1 MNVVS
6 TQSPARPLRDSAR
19 SWLLDG
25 LTDRAAHQPGP
36 HRKPHREHAGHPWW
50 KVVCLTGVDYFSTLG
65 YQPAIAFLA
74 AGVISPVATL
84 VLVLVTLF
92 GALPVYRRVARE
104 SPHGEGSIAM
114 LEKVLP
120 WWGGKLFVLVLL
132 GFAATDF
139 LITMTLSAADA
150 TKHALENP
158 YVPQFLE
165 GHQLGVTLVLLA
177 LLGAVFLRGFS
188 EAIGVAVVL
197 VVVFLGL
204 NLVVVLDAVVH
215 VIGQPVSVHRWW
227 EAVLAQGS
235 SPFAVVGAALIVFP
249 QLALGLSGFETGVLV
264 MPQVEGG
271 SRGQALLQRIA
282 GTRRLLT
289 VAALTMSAFL
299 LASSFATSVLIPAH
313 EFQPGGGAN
322 GRALAYLAH
331 EYLGNGF
338 GTAYDVSTIA
348 ILWFAGA
355 SAMAGL
361 LNLVPRYLPR
371 YGMAPQWA
379 RSVRPL
385 VILFTLV
392 AFLVTW
398 IFDAD
403 VDAQGGAYATG
414 VLVLITSATVAVTL
428 SAHRH
433 GQKGARAFFAVVTV
447 VFLYTTVANV
457 VERPEG
463 VKIAA
468 CFIAAII
475 TVSLVSRALRAFEL
489 RADGV
494 EFDETAQRFLDEAAS
509 RGALNIIANEPDARD
524 AAEYAEKWY
533 DERRDQHIPSDEPA
547 VFLEVTVAD
556 ASDFETKLRVCG
568 EERFGHRVLTV
579 RSAAVANSVAAVA
592 LAVRDRTGVLP
603 DVWFEW
609 SEGNPLANIVRFLFL
624 GVGEVAPVT
633 REVVRR
639 AVPDPAQ
646 RPRVHA
652 G

>member
-1 MNVVS
+1 MS
-6 TQSPARPLRDSAR
+6 GSEE
-19 SWLLDG
+19 
-25 LTDRAAHQPGP
+25 RASRHPGP
-36 HRKPHREHAGHPWW
+36 HGKGRVEHPGHPWW

-84 VLVLVTLF
+84 VLVLVTLL
-92 GALPVYRRVARE
+92 GALPVYRRVAEE
-104 SPHGEGSIAM
+104 SPNGEGSIAM

-150 TKHALENP
+150 TKHALQNP

-165 GHQLGVTLVLLA
+165 GHQVLVTLLLLA
-177 LLGAVFLRGFS
+177 ALGAVFLRGFS

-197 VVVFLGL
+197 VLVFLAL
-204 NLVVVLDAVVH
+204 NAVVVVDALLH
-215 VIGQPVSVHRWW
+215 VAGHPVSVQDWW
-227 EAVLAQGS
+227 NAVLHQGS
-235 SPFAVVGAALIVFP
+235 SPWAVVGAALIVFP

-264 MPQVEGG
+264 MPQISGD
-271 SRGQALLQRIA
+271 RIA
-282 GTRRLLT
+282 GAKRLLT
-289 VAALTMSAFL
+289 VAAIVMSVFL
-299 LASSFATSVLIPAH
+299 LASSFATSVLIPAA
-313 EFQPGGGAN
+313 EFQPGGEAN

-331 EYLGNGF
+331 EYLGGGF

-379 RSVRPL
+379 RAVRPL
-385 VILFTLV
+385 VLVFTAV

-398 IFDAD
+398 LFDAD

-428 SAHRH
+428 SAHRR
-433 GQKGARAFFAVVTV
+433 GQRRATVAFTVVSV

-457 VERPEG
+457 IERPEG
-463 VKIAA
+463 VQIAG
-468 CFIAAII
+468 CFITAII
-475 TVSLVSRALRAFEL
+475 VVSLVSRARRAFEL
-489 RADGV
+489 RATGV
-494 EFDETAQRFLDEAAS
+494 RFDEVAQGFLDEAAA
-509 RGALNIIANEPDARD
+509 RGALNVIANEPDARD
-524 AAEYAEKWY
+524 EAEYAEKMY
-533 DERRDQHIPSDEPA
+533 DERRDQHIPADQPA
-547 VFLEVTVAD
+547 VFLEVTVTD
-556 ASDFETKLRVCG
+556 ASEFETELEVVG

-579 RSAAVANSVAAVA
+579 RSSAVANSVAAVS
-592 LAVRDRTGVLP
+592 LAIRDRTGVLP

-609 SEGNPLANIVRFLFL
+609 SEGNPLVNIVRFLFL
-624 GVGEVAPVT
+624 GFGEVAPVT

-639 AVPDPAQ
+639 AVPEPAQ
-646 RPRVHA
+646 RPRIHA